1 MTCSYANPEAEEHAV
16 RNEGFE
22 LVDGTDITAAV
33 VDALRKNDENIRQL
47 MQRIT
52 DTEETRQLGTAL
64 CDTLASLPQ
73 RLFLSRREKYYSWI
87 FRKQ

>member
-1 MTCSYANPEAEEHAV
+1 
-16 RNEGFE
+16 
-22 LVDGTDITAAV
+22 
-33 VDALRKNDENIRQL
+33 

-87 FRKQ
+87 FRKH